1 MSSHACPALGSSS
14 PWAAPEMFL
23 TLDLARARRTRED
36 RPTGVPRGTHAA
48 FGAPAELMPADTP
61 SKSRTVPA
69 RISRD
74 DRFPPRPDRRA
85 RLIAAAERIIDERG
99 AADVTIDTVSAAAR
113 LSPSAFDAVFA
124 DRTDL
129 LLAVFDEATD
139 RAGSAMIAAY
149 HAGDSWL
156 DGVRAA
162 LSALLAFLDRTP
174 GLARFLIV
182 DSLGGE
188 LPMRARRGRVL
199 DELARALD
207 ADRPASVAD
216 SSFAPFG
223 TDAVVS
229 AVAAILHGRLQ
240 EDPVPRLR
248 DLGGSLTSVVVLP
261 YLGVSAARAE
271 LSPSESP
278 AERDD
283 NSAHAC

>member
-1 MSSHACPALGSSS
+1 M
-14 PWAAPEMFL
+14 
-23 TLDLARARRTRED
+23 
-36 RPTGVPRGTHAA
+36 PRH

-61 SKSRTVPA
+61 SRPRTVPA

-74 DRFPPRPDRRA
+74 DRLHPRPDRRA

-99 AADVTIDTVSAAAR
+99 SAEVTIDTVSAAAR
-113 LSPSAFDAVFA
+113 LSPSALDAVFA

-129 LLAVFDEATD
+129 LVAVFDEATE
-139 RAGSAMIAAY
+139 RAGCAMIAAY
-149 HAGDSWL
+149 HAADCWT

-162 LSALLAFLDRTP
+162 LSALLAFLDCNP

-188 LPMRARRGRVL
+188 PPMPARRSRVL

-216 SSFAPFG
+216 SSLAPFG
-223 TDAVVS
+223 TDAVVR

-248 DLGGSLTSVVVLP
+248 DLCGSLTGVVVLP
-261 YLGVSAARAE
+261 YLGVSAARGE
-271 LSPSESP
+271 LAPSDSC
-278 AERDD
+278 AQQDD
-283 NSAHAC
+283 GSRKTC